1 MITSRHNSR
10 IRWLRSLSD
19 KKVRHAENVVVL
31 EGLRLVEDVMSLGT
45 VAPRLVVYS
54 GRLLETERGRRL
66 AELIEEVWPGT
77 GFQVTD
83 DVLAAAAE
91 TETPQGVITVVPAPA
106 RDWTEY
112 LAGLDNT
119 QRKAAGGGG
128 GGEASVCIMAL
139 DGVGDPGNVG
149 TAIRSACGAGLAG
162 VLVGP
167 GCADPGGGKAVRAS
181 MGALFRAPVFVVP
194 DLAGALEL
202 GRRNGFRVIGAM
214 AAPSVAELDATAS
227 GGSGEAVRVT
237 NLWEKDLS
245 GRIALVVGSEAV
257 GISAPVARVLE
268 SGVTIPLSGG
278 VESLNAGVAASILA
292 FEFAR
297 RRGGKP

>member
-1 MITSRHNSR
+1 
-10 IRWLRSLSD
+10 
-19 KKVRHAENVVVL
+19 
-31 EGLRLVEDVMSLGT
+31 
-45 VAPRLVVYS
+45 
-54 GRLLETERGRRL
+54 
-66 AELIEEVWPGT
+66 
-77 GFQVTD
+77 
-83 DVLAAAAE
+83 
-91 TETPQGVITVVPAPA
+91 
-106 RDWTEY
+106 
-112 LAGLDNT
+112 
-119 QRKAAGGGG
+119 
-128 GGEASVCIMAL
+128 
-139 DGVGDPGNVG
+139 
-149 TAIRSACGAGLAG
+149 
-162 VLVGP
+162 
-167 GCADPGGGKAVRAS
+167 
-181 MGALFRAPVFVVP
+181 
-194 DLAGALEL
+194 
-202 GRRNGFRVIGAM
+202 M